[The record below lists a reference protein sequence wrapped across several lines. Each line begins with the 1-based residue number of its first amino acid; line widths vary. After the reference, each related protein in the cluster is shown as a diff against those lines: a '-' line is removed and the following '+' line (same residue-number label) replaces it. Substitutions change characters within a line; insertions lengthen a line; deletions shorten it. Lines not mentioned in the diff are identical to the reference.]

1 VLITGNEKP
10 TFIINIAACFKL
22 KSMKKIASLIIL
34 FFLLFPA
41 SEGLAQG
48 FRLGLTGS
56 PSVAWF
62 KSETETYDSKGVRF
76 GVSYG
81 LISEFVMAPQY
92 SFATGINVIYFG
104 GKLNFPIASE
114 ITETTPYTFQER
126 IYRLQNVEV
135 PFTLKMKTREI
146 GHNVYFAKFGFGAS
160 VNLNAR
166 ANDRF
171 HNKGSAATLTLT
183 DVDIKSQTPLFRAS
197 MILGLG
203 FEHSLGGSTALL
215 GGITFNNGFTNML
228 KGRDFE
234 NIRKQQARANY
245 LELTLGLLF

>member
-1 VLITGNEKP
+1 VIKKP

-34 FFLLFPA
+34 FFLVFPA
-41 SEGLAQG
+41 SEVLAQG

-56 PSVAWF
+56 PSVAWL
-62 KSETETYDSKGVRF
+62 KSETDNYESEGVRF

-81 LISEFVMAPQY
+81 LISEFIMAEHY
-92 SFATGINVIYFG
+92 SFATGINVSYFG
-104 GKLNFPIASE
+104 GKLSFPVAP
-114 ITETTPYTFQER
+114 TETIPFSFQER
-126 IYRLQNVEV
+126 IYRFQNVEV

-146 GHNVYFAKFGFGAS
+146 GYNTYFAKFGFGAS
-160 VNLNAR
+160 VNLRAR

-171 HNKGSAATLTLT
+171 YNEGNATTLLRQ
-183 DVDIKSQTPLFRAS
+183 DVDIKAQTPLFRAS
-197 MILGLG
+197 MIMGIG
-203 FEHSLGGSTALL
+203 FEHAIGGNTALL

-234 NIRKQQARANY
+234 NIRRQQARANY
-245 LELTLGLLF
+245 LELTIGIMF